1 MKTNIN
7 FNGNVAETT
16 NNLFGFGKSLEFVTL
31 ETYIDM
37 LAEWWNSKVEEMK
50 NISMDE
56 FTKDVII
63 SKYYDMRETLRNLY
77 YNGSCPKETTD
88 KVLRTCKVKNYSKES
103 FAWYES
109 FAHPVFFLEEVIDEL
124 CEKFPILKEEVFST
138 FYTK

>member
-16 NNLFGFGKSLEFVTL
+16 NNLFGFGKALEFVTL
-31 ETYIDM
+31 GTYIDM

-56 FTKDVII
+56 YTKDVII
-63 SKYYDMRETLRNLY
+63 SKYFDMRENLRNLY
-77 YNGSCPKETTD
+77 YNGACPKETTD
-88 KVLRTCKVKNYSKES
+88 RMLSKRKVSAYNNED
-103 FAWYES
+103 FAWYECFS
-109 FAHPVFFLEEVIDEL
+109 HPVYFLEEVIDEL